1 MLFLSYQDKMFNFT
15 EINTNSTSA
24 IDYSD
29 SISDDGEDINE
40 RYNLHIIVP
49 VLWSL
54 IIVFGI
60 LGKLKLFVSNILI
73 ILL

>member
-1 MLFLSYQDKMFNFT
+1 MFNLT
-15 EINTNSTSA
+15 EINTNSTSEL
-24 IDYSD
+24 DYSD
-29 SISDDGEDINE
+29 SISDGDEDINE

-60 LGKLKLFVSNILI
+60 LGILKLFVSNILI

>member
-1 MLFLSYQDKMFNFT
+1 MFNLT